1 MTESKKQRDIRLGR
15 VLIGLGY
22 TIVAIGAVLTP
33 VAYALDWLDTLPAI
47 AIALVIIA
55 VGVAVV
61 LTGDRLSDDGIRA
74 DGPPPPQPLVGHPEE
89 GR

>member
-1 MTESKKQRDIRLGR
+1 MTEGVKQRDIRLGR
-15 VLIGLGY
+15 MLIGVGY
-22 TIVAIGAVLTP
+22 TIVGIGAVLTP

-55 VGVAVV
+55 AGVALVI
-61 LTGDRLSDDGIRA
+61 TGDRLSDDGIRA
-74 DGPPPPQPLVGHPEE
+74 DGPPPPQPLTRQPEE